1 MMAWS
6 HYPDSLVTVFV
17 LLVTLLAEVS
27 EVAMLSSAFSFVLF
41 FSRCF
46 MGASFNVRKRGG
58 YFSNREEKNL
68 SIIQRWVLNSEG
80 SICFSTI

>member
-41 FSRCF
+41 FSF
-46 MGASFNVRKRGG
+46 QDASWGLPLTYVKEVVISAIEKKRT
-58 YFSNREEKNL
+58 YP
-68 SIIQRWVLNSEG
+68 
-80 SICFSTI
+80 